1 MISCGMQGNFLGF
14 FGGHM
19 CEYYTVKVVVIDN

>member
-14 FGGHM
+14 FRDHV